1 MAVVT
6 GETAYYAYLLRLA
19 RYGRG
24 DVAVWRITL
33 ESAQTRKVVVFA
45 SLGDLISFLERQ
57 IAEEVTGAPAGCS
70 KNDEE

>member
-19 RYGRG
+19 CYGSG
-24 DVAVWRITL
+24 EVIVWRITL
-33 ESAQTRKVVVFA
+33 ESAQTRKQVVFA

-57 IAEEVTGAPAGCS
+57 IGEEITGAPAAFP